1 MQNEPL
7 AQEKEPGNDRIS
19 LLQHVTVPFA
29 PLLYPSSSATPPPS
43 WTTRKRHVEQTLP
56 LSEAE
61 TRIVTQQPKMLT
73 DGEYRGK
80 SNKQKNMESGAA
92 QRENKRNDKK

>member
-29 PLLYPSSSATPPPS
+29 PLLYPSSSATPPPLLDDQK
-43 WTTRKRHVEQTLP
+43 TTYGTNVATFRSGNKN
-56 LSEAE
+56 SNAAAE
-61 TRIVTQQPKMLT
+61 DV
-73 DGEYRGK
+73 DGRGI
-80 SNKQKNMESGAA
+80 SG
-92 QRENKRNDKK
+92 